1 MSAIRVGVVGI
12 GGRGQNYLRWLSE
25 VDRRSYLGAD
35 RHWSHTKR
43 TSYWGTVL
51 RESRDIAYPGG
62 DVQAVCAQ
70 SRRVRDR

>member
-51 RESRDIAYPGG
+51 RSRAT
-62 DVQAVCAQ
+62 
-70 SRRVRDR
+70 

>member
-35 RHWSHTKR
+35 RHWSHQADV
-43 TSYWGTVL
+43 VL
-51 RESRDIAYPGG
+51 GNRA
-62 DVQAVCAQ
+62 A
-70 SRRVRDR
+70 